1 MDAMENERLVKAHQ
15 AAQLLAAD
23 LREVMTKTD
32 SVSLEI
38 LAIEMIEVVMP
49 ISQRLHRLADAEEP

>member
-1 MDAMENERLVKAHQ
+1 MRPEKERLTKAHQ

-38 LAIEMIEVVMP
+38 LALDMIVVVMP
-49 ISQRLHRLADAEEP
+49 ISQRLQRLADAEKP